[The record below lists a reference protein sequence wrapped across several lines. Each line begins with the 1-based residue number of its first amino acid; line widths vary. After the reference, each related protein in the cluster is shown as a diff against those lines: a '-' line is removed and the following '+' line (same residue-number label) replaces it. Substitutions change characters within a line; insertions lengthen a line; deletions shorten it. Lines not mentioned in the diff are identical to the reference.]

1 MTGLKA
7 IFHTESNLQFS
18 VILDPLNVVCDVP
31 QGSILGPLLFI
42 IYVNNI
48 YQVSEKCSTILFAD
62 DTNIFFTGRNA
73 NLLKDIICQE
83 LKEFYTWFSANKFSL
98 NISKTNFIVFDKTK
112 GIVNNLPFDISIDW
126 NYLKR
131 VHNTTFLGVIIDSGL
146 TWNNHVKAISTKIA
160 RGVGILSK
168 IKHFYLNQFCVLYT
182 SL

>member
-62 DTNIFFTGRNA
+62 GTNIFFTGHNA

-98 NISKTNFIVFDKTK
+98 NISKTNFIVFDKTT
-112 GIVNNLPFDISIDW
+112 GIVNS
-126 NYLKR
+126 
-131 VHNTTFLGVIIDSGL
+131 
-146 TWNNHVKAISTKIA
+146 
-160 RGVGILSK
+160 
-168 IKHFYLNQFCVLYT
+168 
-182 SL
+182 